1 MRRKSSVSASAAAR
15 PKAAPGFDAKD
26 RSMKYS
32 MIATVRW
39 QWLGVLASAGLL
51 CTGTPH
57 AQSVAPS
64 AKVVPKQAAP
74 SRLPPDQDS
83 AFQAVV
89 AEYRAA
95 TAKPQLP
102 EQARKF
108 KVQAEDAINEKQF
121 DEAAA
126 AYAKALEIAPW
137 WPEGHFNR
145 ALVFSNIRD
154 FAGAVDEMQRYLAL
168 VPDAPDARAAQ
179 DKIYA
184 WQRKL

>member
-26 RSMKYS
+26 WSMKYS

-83 AFQAVV
+83 AFQAV
-89 AEYRAA
+89 
-95 TAKPQLP
+95 
-102 EQARKF
+102 
-108 KVQAEDAINEKQF
+108 
-121 DEAAA
+121 AA

-168 VPDAPDARAAQ
+168 VPDAPD
-179 DKIYA
+179 
-184 WQRKL
+184 